1 MEKLT
6 GQKAHSLKFSPAAL
20 LALAAAALYALNI
33 PFSKLL
39 LASVPPVMLAAFLY
53 LGAGA
58 GMALTRTL
66 GRRARSSE
74 PPLTRRE
81 LPYVLAMI
89 ALDIAAPILLMFGL
103 RSTAA
108 ETASLLGSFEIVA
121 TAAVALAFFSEKV
134 SRHLW
139 AAIALITLA
148 SLLLSLDGTTK
159 LVFSPGA
166 LLVLAACVCWGF
178 ENNCTRKLS
187 SKSAAEIV
195 TVKGLFSGAGSL
207 LVALLLKETFPP
219 LKLMFAA
226 LALGFVAYGLSIFFY
241 IRAQKELGAAK
252 TSVYY
257 AAAPFIGVL
266 FSLVIFRELPGWGFC
281 PRWRSCSGDGAFR
294 NGRDSHAAYARTRA
308 CAYPRAYARRR
319 DAHARAY
326 AYPRAPARAR
336 RKPRRAARARA
347 PQSGRARPRSR
358 ECKQTGRSAGEPLT
372 SKRE

>member
-1 MEKLT
+1 MEQLKD
-6 GQKAHSLKFSPAAL
+6 GQANSIKFTPAAL

-39 LASVPPVMLAAFLY
+39 LTGVPPAMLAALLY

-58 GMALTRTL
+58 GMAITRAL

-134 SRHLW
+134 SRRLW
-139 AAIALITLA
+139 GAIALITLA
-148 SLLLSLDGTTK
+148 SLLLSLDGTSK

-207 LVALLLKETFPP
+207 LVALLLKEAFPP
-219 LKLMFAA
+219 LKLIFAA

-266 FSLVIFRELPGWGFC
+266 FSLLIFRELPGWRFLPALALMLAGTVL
-281 PRWRSCSGDGAFR
+281 SATDAIHTQHTHEHAHVHTHAHMHGGVKHTHEHTHIHAHLHAHGA
-294 NGRDSHAAYARTRA
+294 NPDEPHEHVHPNLEGHDHVHA
-308 CAYPRAYARRR
+308 
-319 DAHARAY
+319 DAN
-326 AYPRAPARAR
+326 
-336 RKPRRAARARA
+336 KPDD
-347 PQSGRARPRSR
+347 PP
-358 ECKQTGRSAGEPLT
+358 ENH
-372 SKRE
+372 

>member
-1 MEKLT
+1 MEQLKN
-6 GQKAHSLKFSPAAL
+6 KNAHSLKFTPAAL
-20 LALAAAALYALNI
+20 LALAAAALYSLNI

-39 LASVPPVMLAAFLY
+39 LASVPPAMLAAFLY

-58 GMALTRTL
+58 GMATTRAF

-134 SRHLW
+134 SRRLW

-159 LVFSPGA
+159 FEFSPGA

-207 LVALLLKETFPP
+207 LVALLLKEAFPP
-219 LKLMFAA
+219 LKLIIAA
-226 LALGFVAYGLSIFFY
+226 LALGFVAYGMSIFFY

-266 FSLVIFRELPGWGFC
+266 FSLLIFRELPGWRFLPALALMLAGTILSATDAIHTQHTHEHVHVHTHAHMHGGVVHTHPHEHAHTHLHVHGANPDEPHEHVHSNLEGHDHVHADTNKQDD
-281 PRWRSCSGDGAFR
+281 PRE
-294 NGRDSHAAYARTRA
+294 NN
-308 CAYPRAYARRR
+308 
-319 DAHARAY
+319 
-326 AYPRAPARAR
+326 
-336 RKPRRAARARA
+336 
-347 PQSGRARPRSR
+347 
-358 ECKQTGRSAGEPLT
+358 
-372 SKRE
+372 

>member
-1 MEKLT
+1 LEKLT

-58 GMALTRTL
+58 GMALTRAL

-134 SRHLW
+134 SRRLW

-207 LVALLLKETFPP
+207 LVALLLKEAFPP

-266 FSLVIFRELPGWGFC
+266 FSLLIFRELPGWRFLPALALMLAGTY
-281 PRWRSCSGDGAFR
+281 CSITDSVIR
-294 NGRDSHAAYARTRA
+294 QHTHEHVHIHSHAHIHAGVEHTH
-308 CAYPRAYARRR
+308 PHEH
-319 DAHARAY
+319 AHTHLHVHGAETGEQHTHAHT
-326 AYPRAPARAR
+326 ALEGHEHTHPGAEQTDE
-336 RKPRRAARARA
+336 K
-347 PQSGRARPRSR
+347 RS
-358 ECKQTGRSAGEPLT
+358 
-372 SKRE
+372 